1 MAPTPTE
8 VMRFIAAAKE
18 KGASDESIVEMLENA
33 GWPRPEIWKNLT
45 SFYESLTGV
54 AAPPGRK
61 STTPAKDAFL
71 YLLAFSTLATW
82 TIALGSI
89 CFILIDDWIPDP
101 LATTYHYG
109 TLVLSQIPAE
119 LAAVIVTFPIYMLV
133 MRVILSETRRAPEKL
148 DSGVRKWLTYIAL
161 LIAAG
166 VMIGDII
173 TFLTYFLRGDLTAR
187 FVWKVGVTL
196 AISGGVFWYYFGSL
210 REAAKGRG
218 HETQ

>member
-1 MAPTPTE
+1 MPQSPAD

-18 KGASDESIVEMLENA
+18 KGASDEAIVEMLEST
-33 GWPRPEIWKNLT
+33 GWPRTEIWKSLT
-45 SFYESLTGV
+45 SYYESLTGV
-54 AAPPGRK
+54 AAPVGRK

-101 LATTYHYG
+101 LSNYSYGYH
-109 TLVLSQIPAE
+109 VLNQIPGE

-133 MRVILSETRRAPEKL
+133 MRVIVSETRRAPEKL

-187 FVWKVGVTL
+187 FVCKVGVTL
-196 AISGGVFWYYFGSL
+196 AISGGVFWYYFGTL
-210 REAAKGRG
+210 WEAGKGRG
-218 HETQ
+218 HENQ